1 MKALDL
7 KLIRDLLEMK
17 GQMLAICL
25 VIGCG
30 VATFVMSFNTLES
43 LEKSKA
49 DYYRDYRF
57 ADIFAGIVRAP
68 RSIQNRI
75 AAISGVN
82 QVETRVVMQANLSVE
97 GMDEPAVGRL
107 ISIPDRNEPLLNALH
122 IRRGRMIENG
132 RIREVVVSEAFA
144 DAHEFEPGDE
154 IEAILNG
161 SKEKLKIVGIAISP
175 EYIYQLQGGS
185 ILPDDLHFGV
195 FWMGYEELSS
205 AFDMEGGFNDV
216 SLTLTMEASEPDVIR
231 QLDQILKNYGGLG
244 AHSREEQVSNRF
256 ISDEIKNLKGT
267 GLVVPSI
274 FLAVAGFLL
283 NVVMTRLIST
293 QREQIA
299 ALKAFGYSNVEV
311 GIHYLKLT
319 LLISL
324 IGAFIGTFVG
334 MQLGKGMTGMYADFY
349 RFPVFDFV
357 VNWKVVMAAILVAI
371 ISGTLSVLSAVLHAV
386 KLPAAE
392 AMRPEPPAT
401 FRQTLIER
409 MGLQRYL
416 PQTARMIIR
425 QIARKPLKTLLSC
438 MGIGIATSILV
449 LGQSMYDA
457 MDFMIDHQFF
467 LTQRQDM
474 TISYVEPRSNAVG
487 HEVVQLPGVLF
498 AEPFRTVPVK
508 LIHRNHSKRIA
519 LIGLKKDGELFRL
532 LDDSIQ
538 QVPLPGA
545 GLLLSKKLADL
556 LSIETG
562 DFLTAEV
569 LEGKKPV
576 LQVQIADTT
585 EGYTGIGAYMQLDA
599 LNRLM
604 KEGPVNSGAY
614 LKTDPELSANL
625 YRQLKEIP
633 MVAGVTIKRTMLKSF
648 HDTIQQN
655 MTTMNVFNVLFAC
668 IIACGVVYN
677 IARISLSES
686 SRELAT
692 LRVIGFTRFEISS
705 ILLGE
710 LTLITLFAIPFG
722 LGLGCAI
729 SWLVSLA
736 YNTELF
742 RIPFALERSTFG
754 FATMVV
760 ILATLVSSLI
770 VRKKL
775 DNLDLVS
782 VLKSKD

>member
-324 IGAFIGTFVG
+324 VGAFIGTFVG

-409 MGLQRYL
+409 MGLQR
-416 PQTARMIIR
+416 
-425 QIARKPLKTLLSC
+425 S
-438 MGIGIATSILV
+438 
-449 LGQSMYDA
+449 
-457 MDFMIDHQFF
+457 
-467 LTQRQDM
+467 
-474 TISYVEPRSNAVG
+474 
-487 HEVVQLPGVLF
+487 
-498 AEPFRTVPVK
+498 
-508 LIHRNHSKRIA
+508 
-519 LIGLKKDGELFRL
+519 
-532 LDDSIQ
+532 
-538 QVPLPGA
+538 
-545 GLLLSKKLADL
+545 
-556 LSIETG
+556 
-562 DFLTAEV
+562 
-569 LEGKKPV
+569 
-576 LQVQIADTT
+576 
-585 EGYTGIGAYMQLDA
+585 
-599 LNRLM
+599 
-604 KEGPVNSGAY
+604 
-614 LKTDPELSANL
+614 
-625 YRQLKEIP
+625 
-633 MVAGVTIKRTMLKSF
+633 
-648 HDTIQQN
+648 
-655 MTTMNVFNVLFAC
+655 
-668 IIACGVVYN
+668 
-677 IARISLSES
+677 
-686 SRELAT
+686 
-692 LRVIGFTRFEISS
+692 
-705 ILLGE
+705 
-710 LTLITLFAIPFG
+710 
-722 LGLGCAI
+722 
-729 SWLVSLA
+729 
-736 YNTELF
+736 
-742 RIPFALERSTFG
+742 
-754 FATMVV
+754 
-760 ILATLVSSLI
+760 
-770 VRKKL
+770 
-775 DNLDLVS
+775 
-782 VLKSKD
+782 